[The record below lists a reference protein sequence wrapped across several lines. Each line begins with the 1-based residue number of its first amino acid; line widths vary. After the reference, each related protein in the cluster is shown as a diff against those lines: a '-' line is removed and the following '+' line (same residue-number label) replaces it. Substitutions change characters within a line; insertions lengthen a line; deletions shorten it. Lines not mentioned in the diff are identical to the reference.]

1 MAASDLELRE
11 IWRWSGSILSHNAPS
26 LIVVNDYIVV
36 ATIGDDAG
44 IQIVTFDAR
53 TGNVLWKQP
62 YAASNLPG
70 SFWSVNAATGQIYVG
85 SGSYVQSLDLHT
97 GELLWIG
104 GKERSGWHG
113 SRNVYPKGDQLEVY
127 WYASGNNFLYTLD
140 AATGDVLEIV
150 QKPQILFRMN
160 GIDYEQ
166 GTRYRIVARDN
177 ATQQLLWEQEIGR
190 KIQLWP
196 IFIDNIMYVSTGPD
210 YGIDDRQIF
219 ALSTQTG
226 KIIWQS
232 PEEFVS
238 NIAFGQSMLFAIR
251 GDASIVALD
260 PQSGKKVGELTM
272 TPAATYQYTGDQRY
286 GDYIIEA
293 SSKFVV
299 AYYKDSRE
307 LIVFEQTDI
316 VP

>member
-1 MAASDLELRE
+1 
-11 IWRWSGSILSHNAPS
+11 
-26 LIVVNDYIVV
+26 
-36 ATIGDDAG
+36 
-44 IQIVTFDAR
+44 
-53 TGNVLWKQP
+53 
-62 YAASNLPG
+62 
-70 SFWSVNAATGQIYVG
+70 
-85 SGSYVQSLDLHT
+85 
-97 GELLWIG
+97 
-104 GKERSGWHG
+104 
-113 SRNVYPKGDQLEVY
+113 LEVY
-127 WYASGNNFLYTLD
+127 FYASGDNLLYILN

-150 QKPQILFRMN
+150 HKPQILFRMT
-160 GIDYEQ
+160 GTDYEK
-166 GTRYRIVARDN
+166 GTRYDRIVARDN
-177 ATQQLLWEQEIGR
+177 ATQQLLWEQEIGG

-219 ALSTQTG
+219 ALSTKTG

-260 PQSGKKVGELTM
+260 PQNGKKVGELTM
-272 TPAATYQYTGDQRY
+272 EPALTYQYTGNQHR

-293 SSKFVV
+293 SGKFVV

-307 LIVFEQTDI
+307 LIVFKRTD
-316 VP
+316 VTP